1 MTPIKTQFVT
11 IDLDRPSRL
20 QITAVWYNLRYSRPM
35 SLEGRISSSGEGVHI
50 RATYHKPLTDR
61 QSLNI
66 RRALGDDHQRI
77 YYDETRPEAKPSQIL
92 FDTKNGKTA
101 GQWTAD
107 LEHLQRMYRP

>member
-50 RATYHKPLTDR
+50 RATYHTPLTDR

-77 YYDETRPEAKPSQIL
+77 HYDETRPEAKPSQIL
-92 FDTKNGKTA
+92 FDIKRGRAA
-101 GQWTAD
+101 GEWTTD
-107 LEHLQRMYRP
+107 IEHLQRMYRP

>member
-1 MTPIKTQFVT
+1 MTPTKTQHVT

-20 QITAVWYNLRYSRPM
+20 QITSTWYNLRYSRPM

-50 RATYHKPLTDR
+50 RATYHTPLTDR

-77 YYDETRPEAKPSQIL
+77 HYDETRPDAKPSQIL
-92 FDTKNGKTA
+92 FDKKNGKTA

-107 LEHLQRMYRP
+107 HEHLQRMYRP

>member
-35 SLEGRISSSGEGVHI
+35 SLEGRLSSSGEGVHI

-61 QSLNI
+61 QSLNV

-77 YYDETRPEAKPSQIL
+77 HYDETRPEAKPSQIL

-101 GQWTAD
+101 GQWTGD

>member
-1 MTPIKTQFVT
+1 MTPIKTRYVT

-20 QITAVWYNLRYSRPM
+20 QITAVWYNLLYSRPM
-35 SLEGRISSSGEGVHI
+35 SLEGRLSSSGEGVHI

-61 QSLNI
+61 QSLNV

-77 YYDETRPEAKPSQIL
+77 HYDETRPEAKPSQIL